1 MLAKTYRTYD
11 PNQSLLL
18 PANVRD
24 WLPEDHLALFVSD
37 TVEMLDLSPIFE
49 YYEKEVRGQP
59 PYHPAMMV
67 RVLVYGY
74 CVGVRSSRRIWKAME
89 DEVPF
94 RVLGAGNFPDHRT
107 ISDFRKIH
115 LKTFANLF
123 VQVLQLARNSGLVKL
138 GVVAIDGTKM
148 KANASMSRNKNHE
161 KLSEDEKRL
170 EAEVARILK
179 EAEAID
185 TEEDSLYGPTNR
197 GDELPPGL
205 RSREKRLV
213 RLREAKRQLEQE
225 VEDRKK
231 AYEEHVA
238 ERARREE
245 EEERNLRGRKPK
257 MPDETPGEDEK
268 RNTTDPDSRVMKLG
282 NGFAQ
287 AYNAQAG
294 VDITSGFIVEAYVT
308 NEANDMHQLN
318 TNLNEVHENLGEYP
332 KTALL
337 DTGYCVEE
345 ELERAPP
352 EVELL
357 VATKKDRAHR
367 EGPELPVPRGRPP
380 EDVTLRER
388 MERALRTK
396 RGKALYAKRRESIE
410 PTFGQIKDGRR
421 IDRFYLRGLEKVDM
435 EWKLIAL
442 GHNLTKMWRPQGG

>member
-1 MLAKTYRTYD
+1 MAKTYRAYD

-18 PANVRD
+18 PPNMRE

-37 TVEMLDLSPIFE
+37 TVEMLDLSAIFE
-49 YYEKEVRGQP
+49 HYEREARGQP

-74 CVGVRSSRRIWKAME
+74 CVGVRSSRRIWKALE

-161 KLSEDEKRL
+161 KLSAEEERL
-170 EAEVARILK
+170 EEEVERILK
-179 EAEAID
+179 QAEEID
-185 TEEDSLYGPTNR
+185 AEEDRLYGPANR

-205 RSREKRLV
+205 RSRKERLA
-213 RLREAKRQLEQE
+213 RLKEAKRQLEEE
-225 VEDRKK
+225 VEQRQR
-231 AYEEHVA
+231 AYDEHVE

-245 EEERNLRGRKPK
+245 EEGQKLRGRKPK
-257 MPDETPGEDEK
+257 KPEETPGEDEK

-282 NGFAQ
+282 NGYAQ

-294 VDITSGFIVEAYVT
+294 VDVTTGIIVEAYVT
-308 NEANDMHQLN
+308 NEANDQHQLN
-318 TNLNEVHENLGEYP
+318 TNLDEVRLNLDEYP
-332 KTALL
+332 QTALL

-345 ELERAPP
+345 ELARAPAI
-352 EVELL
+352 VELL
-357 VATKKDRAHR
+357 VATKKDRELR
-367 EGPELPVPRGRPP
+367 EAPEQPAPRGRPP
-380 EDVTLRER
+380 ENVTLRER
-388 MERALRTK
+388 MERALRTL
-396 RGKALYAKRRESIE
+396 RGKRLYAKRRESIE
-410 PTFGQIKDGRR
+410 PTFGHIKSGRG
-421 IDRFYLRGLEKVDM
+421 IDRFLLRGNEKADA
-435 EWKLIAL
+435 EWKMICTGQNIL
-442 GHNLTKMWRPQGG
+442 KMWRPQRG